1 MKNSNRIFVF
11 LFAITSMVSCS
22 FINQSNYSKLD
33 DEFTGRKTFTVTQ
46 YVNSAEKNFDIGSV
60 KIIFQRIQIENNENL
75 IAYFVINRYS
85 SSFDLENKA
94 FLKANG
100 QKYELF
106 IDKRNT
112 DYKTSTSTSSS
123 NSTTTD
129 STSVNTIN
137 TTETSTRNWSE
148 EKFSI
153 PLNKDIAKS
162 LIEGNDVFFRFYF
175 GPRVATYKL
184 SESQISNLKKMFEDK
199 L

>member
-1 MKNSNRIFVF
+1 MKT
-11 LFAITSMVSCS
+11 AIRLLLVLSILSSMVSCS

-106 IDKRNT
+106 IDKKNT
-112 DYKTSTSTSSS
+112 EYKTSTSNSNTS
-123 NSTTTD
+123 D
-129 STSVNTIN
+129 STKVNTIN
-137 TTETSTRNWSE
+137 TTETSTRNWFE

-153 PLNKDIAKS
+153 PLNKDIATS
-162 LIEGNDVFFRFYF
+162 LIKGNDVFFRFYF